1 MGLFKATLVGK
12 DKEEAKVPYYFLKV
26 AYIFFLLAKVI
37 PSSLVRLGM
46 KLHENCHIHVT

>member
-1 MGLFKATLVGK
+1 MRLFKSTLFGE
-12 DKEEAKVPYYFLKV
+12 DKGEVKVPYYFLKV
-26 AYIFFLLAKVI
+26 AYIFFSRAKVI